1 MFDEQALP
9 EDYLPADLSQVKMDE
24 LFEHIDAD
32 SDGRISYQEF
42 KEALSLQDAIMTH
55 FKPDVHW
62 DVGTRLWWIEVNK
75 KLWIWMWIVR

>member
-1 MFDEQALP
+1 MLHAAAGIDLWVNFGEQALP

-42 KEALSLQDAIMTH
+42 REALSLQDAILTH
-55 FKPDVHW
+55 FKPE
-62 DVGTRLWWIEVNK
+62 GQ
-75 KLWIWMWIVR
+75 